1 MEFMLSNKVEKCN
14 KKPKVNYSG
23 LDGINRQK
31 TNEYSRF
38 IRIRITKN
46 NGQHSSD
53 APHAIIELRLENHR
67 NPSVD
72 LRCLELGFGLLDLMG
87 GPL

>member
-1 MEFMLSNKVEKCN
+1 MED
-14 KKPKVNYSG
+14 G
-23 LDGINRQK
+23 DGINRQK

-38 IRIRITKN
+38 IHIRITKN

-72 LRCLELGFGLLDLMG
+72 LRSFSSRTIRPNG
-87 GPL
+87 GTPLINRSNWP

>member
-1 MEFMLSNKVEKCN
+1 MED
-14 KKPKVNYSG
+14 G
-23 LDGINRQK
+23 DGINRQK

-72 LRCLELGFGLLDLMG
+72 LRCSELGFGLLDLMG